1 MVDTSQSTAQV
12 QALLDRLHAGDSS
25 ARDQLLGHSCERLRR
40 LARKMLKGF
49 ARVKRA
55 EETDDI
61 LQSALLRL
69 WSALQEVSPRSVPE
83 FYGLASL
90 QIRRELM
97 DLARY
102 YSGSHG
108 APAIEASQEEGES
121 SGSTPPPACEKADT
135 THEPSRLAAWSDFH
149 QRVGTLP
156 QEEREVF
163 DLLWYQEL
171 TQSEAAALLGISAAT
186 IRRRWLA
193 ARRRLVQ
200 ALKGQLPGLK

>member
-1 MVDTSQSTAQV
+1 MVDVSQSTAQV
-12 QALLDRLHAGDSS
+12 QALLDRLHAGDSQ
-25 ARDQLLGHSCERLRR
+25 ARDLLLGQACERLRR
-40 LARKMLKGF
+40 LTRRMLKGF

-61 LQSALLRL
+61 LQNALLRL
-69 WSALQEVSPRSVPE
+69 WSALKEVSPRSAAE

-97 DLARY
+97 DLARH
-102 YSGSHG
+102 YSGAQGGG
-108 APAIEASQEEGES
+108 AREASQEEGES
-121 SGSTPPPACEKADT
+121 SGSTPRPAYEKVDT

-149 QRVGTLP
+149 QRVGALP
-156 QEEREVF
+156 EEEREVF

-171 TQSEAAALLGISAAT
+171 TQGEAAALLGISAAT

-193 ARRRLVQ
+193 ARRRLLPV
-200 ALKGQLPGLK
+200 LKGQLPG